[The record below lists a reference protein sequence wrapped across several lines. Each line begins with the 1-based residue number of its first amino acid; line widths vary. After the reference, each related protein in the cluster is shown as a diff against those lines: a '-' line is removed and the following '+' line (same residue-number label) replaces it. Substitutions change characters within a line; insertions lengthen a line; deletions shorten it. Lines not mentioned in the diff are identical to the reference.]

1 MTLSIERLLSVLT
14 KFFKMTYS
22 RPLQPTNRIQSL
34 KIELFFNNLSPAN
47 IGIDSINGTF
57 ARIRCDSLD
66 SIDKRHPYSQS
77 IIFITDES
85 SM

>member
-1 MTLSIERLLSVLT
+1 M
-14 KFFKMTYS
+14 KYS

-47 IGIDSINGTF
+47 IEIDSINGTF

-66 SIDKRHPYSQS
+66 SIDKGYPCSQS

-85 SM
+85 NM